1 MKDNDNDKKRDVTVL
16 CGLKGLKEEEV
27 VVDLRV
33 LVFSVFLFH

>member
-16 CGLKGLKEEEV
+16 CGLKGLKEEA